1 MQCIRAGC
9 RAYQGILGDFAMDI
23 VKGAL
28 AAGLILGVLDG
39 LWLGIIAREW
49 IFQQLGELRR
59 SDVQIVPAVAFYLL
73 YSAGLGFFAVA
84 PALESG
90 DWMKAAMLGGFL
102 GMIAY
107 GTYDLTNWAVI
118 KNWPVAMSLVDIV
131 WGTVLSAASAA
142 GAVLLLKGMNWA

>member
-1 MQCIRAGC
+1 
-9 RAYQGILGDFAMDI
+9 MDI

-59 SDVQIVPAVAFYLL
+59 SDVQIGPAVAFYLL

-84 PALESG
+84 PALASG

>member
-1 MQCIRAGC
+1 
-9 RAYQGILGDFAMDI
+9 MDI

-107 GTYDLTNWAVI
+107 GTYDLTNWAVM